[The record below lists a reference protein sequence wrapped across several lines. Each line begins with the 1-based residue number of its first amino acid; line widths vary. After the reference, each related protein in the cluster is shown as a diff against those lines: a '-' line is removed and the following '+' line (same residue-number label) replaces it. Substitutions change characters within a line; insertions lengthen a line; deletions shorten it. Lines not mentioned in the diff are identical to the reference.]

1 MPVLE
6 GKGRAEQQSSVGKL
20 QEMLTSKPDPAA
32 ALCATAVAQVLAGQS
47 KVKKLF
53 PVSGAT
59 SIKSDIL
66 LKIWYDHSVLSF
78 QYILFCIFVRNELRQ
93 KRVFYWILMSTI
105 PTIGVIYIGFFSWH
119 IHHRGGRSYEHLV
132 WTNCF

>member
-6 GKGRAEQQSSVGKL
+6 AKGRTEQQSSVGKL

-59 SIKSDIL
+59 SINQTFYFKFDGL
-66 LKIWYDHSVLSF
+66 LVLSLT
-78 QYILFCIFVRNELRQ
+78 IIFSVQ
-93 KRVFYWILMSTI
+93 IF
-105 PTIGVIYIGFFSWH
+105 
-119 IHHRGGRSYEHLV
+119 
-132 WTNCF
+132 